1 MGSAYTPGLTVSP
14 RTTIHKTRR
23 LPLKGSVPVHE
34 GDFVTP
40 DTVVARAELP
50 GVMQTVKV
58 ASLLGVEPGDVPGAL
73 RIAVGDHVERD
84 QLIAQTKGMFGL
96 FKTDCKSPTAGTV
109 EIISPVSG
117 NVGIRQAP
125 IPVEV
130 AAYVPGRVA
139 EVLPGEGV
147 VIEVRG
153 AYIQGIFG
161 IGGERRA
168 PLKRVSPRPDAPLT
182 EADITPDLAGKIIV
196 GGSNISGAALRR
208 AHEVGVTGIV
218 VGGIVDKD
226 LVAYLGYDIGVAI
239 TGHED
244 IPLTLVIT
252 EGFGTIAMADRTFAL
267 LSSLEGREA
276 SLSGATQ
283 IRAGVIR
290 PEVIVPEAAG
300 AAAAPAAA
308 SPVAGDEEDFSLS
321 VGTSIRIIRE
331 PYFGKLATVTA
342 LPPEL
347 VKIGSGA
354 VVRVLEARLTGDGAA
369 TVTVPRA
376 NVEII
381 ATD

>member
-1 MGSAYTPGLTVSP
+1 ME
-14 RTTIHKTRR
+14 
-23 LPLKGSVPVHE
+23 KGARVM
-34 GDFVTP
+34 P

-50 GVMQTVKV
+50 GTMQILKV
-58 ASLLGVEPGDVPGAL
+58 AGNLGVEPTDLPGAL
-73 RIAVGDHVERD
+73 LVKVGDTVE
-84 QLIAQTKGMFGL
+84 KGQVLARMKGFLGL
-96 FKTDCKSPTAGTV
+96 FKSEYKSTAAGIV
-109 EIISPVSG
+109 ENISSVSG
-117 NVGIRQAP
+117 NVGVREAP

-130 AAYVPGRVA
+130 TAYVPGVIT

-147 VIEVRG
+147 EIEATG
-153 AYIQGIFG
+153 AFVQGIFG

-168 PLKRVSPRPDAPLT
+168 PIKTVSPAPDAPLT
-182 EADITPDLAGKIIV
+182 EADITPDLAGKMII
-196 GGSNISGAALRR
+196 GGSNISGGALRK
-208 AHEVGVTGIV
+208 AAEVGVTGIV

-252 EGFGTIAMADRTFAL
+252 EGFGTIPMAERTYKL

-276 SLSGATQ
+276 SFSGATQ

-290 PEVIVPEAAG
+290 PEVIVAETEASAV
-300 AAAAPAAA
+300 AATAD
-308 SPVAGDEEDFSLS
+308 GHEDDFALNL
-321 VGTSIRIIRE
+321 GTPIRIIRE

-342 LPPEL
+342 LPPHL

-354 VVRVLEARLTGDGAA
+354 EVRVLDAKLSATGE

-376 NVEII
+376 NVEIV
-381 ATD
+381 AG